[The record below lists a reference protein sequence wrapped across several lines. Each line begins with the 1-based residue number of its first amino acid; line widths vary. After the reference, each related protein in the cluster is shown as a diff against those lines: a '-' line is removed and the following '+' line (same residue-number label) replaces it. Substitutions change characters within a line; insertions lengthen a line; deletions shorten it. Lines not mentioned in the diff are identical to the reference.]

1 MGIAVAVAVGVGIEV
16 SVGTGVLV
24 GEGVTVETSAGKL
37 QAVNAKIVKII
48 NQNLLLMFCSGVG
61 DYYIL
66 LRRYNLRMP
75 IRLLSPEVASQIAAG
90 EVVERPAS
98 VVKELLENSLD
109 AGAHAISITIE
120 EAGKKLIEVADDGVG
135 ISPDELELAV
145 ARHATSKLARSDEL
159 FSISTLGFRGE
170 ALASIA
176 SVSRMTVTS
185 RVRNEQEGVRLRVE
199 GGQMGTLNRV
209 GTPVGTTV
217 RVEDLFYN
225 VPARLKFLKSDTTER
240 RAIDVLVT
248 RYALAY
254 ADRRFKLSDG
264 RNVALQTAGDGDRRA
279 ILAALYG
286 VDVARQ
292 MLEIQSEEEGFQ
304 LTGFISPTSL
314 TRSNRRE
321 ITFFINGR
329 WVQDVSLSTA
339 LLQAYHTLLM
349 VGRYP
354 MTALFLEIPPQEV
367 DVNVHPAKAEVRFRN
382 PDKVFSFVQR
392 SARRA
397 LLAYSPVPNV
407 APSLWGI
414 SRTVPGE
421 QPRHTGLDWKIG
433 HDEELF
439 RSSNAESPVP
449 SESVEAE
456 QTHSQL
462 HVPESPS
469 PVSIQTTHPTIPL
482 LRLVG
487 QIGASYLV
495 AEGPDGLYL
504 IDQHAAHERVLF
516 EKLMAQHALKNIP
529 SQALLTPVAVTLP
542 PHAANLLLT
551 QIPVLQRFG
560 FDVEEFGP
568 NTFQVRAMPVLFMG
582 SDPSAALRALV
593 EDFEEDESPLQHEI
607 ETKLAARVC
616 KRMAVKAGQALSNEE
631 QRALLHD
638 LERCDSPRTCPH
650 GRPTM
655 IHLSVDMLE
664 RQFGR
669 RGAR

>member
-1 MGIAVAVAVGVGIEV
+1 
-16 SVGTGVLV
+16 
-24 GEGVTVETSAGKL
+24 
-37 QAVNAKIVKII
+37 
-48 NQNLLLMFCSGVG
+48 
-61 DYYIL
+61 
-66 LRRYNLRMP
+66 
-75 IRLLSPEVASQIAAG
+75 LLSSEVASQIAAG
-90 EVVERPAS
+90 EVIERPAS

-109 AGAHAISITIE
+109 AGARSITIAIE
-120 EAGKKLIEVADDGVG
+120 EAGKKLIEVADDGSG
-135 ISPDELELAV
+135 IPSAELELAV

-170 ALASIA
+170 ALASIG
-176 SVSRMTVTS
+176 SVSRMTITS
-185 RVRNEQEGVRLRVE
+185 RVQNEQEGARLRVE
-199 GGQMGTLNRV
+199 GGITSKLTKV
-209 GTPVGTTV
+209 GTTVGTTV

-225 VPARLKFLKSDTTER
+225 VPARLKFLKSDVTER

-254 ADRRFKLSDG
+254 PDRRIKLSDG
-264 RNVALQTAGDGDRRA
+264 KNIVLQTSGDGDRRA

-286 VDVARQ
+286 VDVAKQ
-292 MLEIQSEEEGFQ
+292 MLEIFSEEEGSS

-329 WVQDVSLSTA
+329 WVHDVSLSTA

-354 MTALFLEIPPQEV
+354 LTALFLEILPEEV

-382 PDKVFSFVQR
+382 QDKVFSFVQR
-392 SARRA
+392 SARKT

-407 APSLWGI
+407 APSLWGTT
-414 SRTVPGE
+414 RTVPAE
-421 QPRHTGLDWKIG
+421 QPRHTGLDWAIG
-433 HDEELF
+433 HDEQLSV
-439 RSSNAESPVP
+439 SSDQLPAGSDQVSLSSQESSITNRQ
-449 SESVEAE
+449 SEIAS
-456 QTHSQL
+456 
-462 HVPESPS
+462 
-469 PVSIQTTHPTIPL
+469 IPL
-482 LRLVG
+482 LRLIG
-487 QIGASYLV
+487 QIGAAYLV

-542 PHAANLLLT
+542 PQSSSLLMT
-551 QIPVLQRFG
+551 QLPLLQNFG

-568 NTFQVRAMPVLFMG
+568 NTFQVRAMPALFMG
-582 SDPSAALRALV
+582 SDPSVALRALV
-593 EDFEEDESPLQHEI
+593 EDFEEDESPLQNEI
-607 ETKLAARVC
+607 EAKLAARVC

-638 LERCDSPRTCPH
+638 LEACDSPRTCPH